1 MGKTSPEQ
9 KTLSPLQQQLEEIE
23 QRSLPD
29 QIQAEMRVTLSQEA
43 WETLTQYVTKNFEIN
58 RPAEE
63 IVKDILVQ
71 LAIARKQ
78 RSVIEKTLR
87 EAQTPIEI
95 IEALKAYGN
104 WYQRYPKIKLTEGP
118 FKKWE
123 YKISSWNSPRLACQ
137 KIVDM
142 LILDDGSINQDFINL
157 VTSELI
163 NIRNKGDK
171 EFSEIFLKNLP
182 FHSCFDK
189 DHKDVKKQEAA
200 LALCDELIKNGLA
213 PASFYYKQTS
223 SYPLSGNLLF
233 LYKLYEGL
241 SGQGICENPS
251 EYIPENEKPEVL
263 FDIATKIVYQVIEKI
278 DKSGKVINFLKPKW
292 TRGSAPYTNFIK
304 LANRIIQLYQEQGLY
319 TDIGFEMLNE
329 KSLDDLPQAFL
340 RIMHFAALVNKETT
354 QEAKDENEL
363 ENQDRLNYSGYIDLA
378 LLICEEALARKNAQ
392 KVLTIGDIAMLYPN
406 ASPEELQ
413 TIIEQLQQNNQGRMP
428 SLGKFLRQT
437 KTRTRI
443 TNT

>member
-1 MGKTSPEQ
+1 MW
-9 KTLSPLQQQLEEIE
+9 
-23 QRSLPD
+23 
-29 QIQAEMRVTLSQEA
+29 VTLSQEA
-43 WETLTQYVTKNFEIN
+43 WETLTQYVTKNFETN
-58 RPAEE
+58 RPVEE
-63 IVKDILVQ
+63 IVECILVQ
-71 LAIARKQ
+71 LAIARQQ
-78 RSVIEKTLR
+78 RSIIEKTLR

-142 LILDDGSINQDFINL
+142 LILYDGKINQDLINV
-157 VTSELI
+157 VTSELV

-171 EFSEIFLKNLP
+171 EFSEIFLKNLL

-251 EYIPENEKPEVL
+251 EYIPENETPEVL

-278 DKSGKVINFLKPKW
+278 NKSERIINILKPKEGI
-292 TRGSAPYTNFIK
+292 GSVPYTDFIK
-304 LANRIIQLYQEQGLY
+304 LANRIIQLYQGQELHTG
-319 TDIGFEMLNE
+319 IKFETLNE
-329 KSLDDLPQAFL
+329 QSLDDLPQAFL
-340 RIMHFAALVNKETT
+340 RIMHFATLVNKETT
-354 QEAKDENEL
+354 QEAKNENEL
-363 ENQDRLNYSGYIDLA
+363 ENQGRLDYSDYIDLA

-392 KVLTIGDIAMLYPN
+392 KVLTIGDIAMLYPT
-406 ASPEELQ
+406 ASSKELQ
-413 TIIEQLQQNNQGRMP
+413 TIIEKLQQNNQGQMP
-428 SLGKFLRQT
+428 SLGKFLREKQEQGSLT
-437 KTRTRI
+437 PGYRVFKPGYGASS
-443 TNT
+443 